1 MKKLKLLDGKG
12 ERRDTLDRVCVQSSG
27 GVPPVWAALLKFL
40 PRHDR
45 VLDWGSWH
53 GLAALWLRV
62 VWDNQVVYAHSSSLS
77 LARVRDSAAA
87 SGVDLETAAMFP
99 LTGQWDTI
107 ILAAPQQNEALDL
120 MAGQATFCLIPGG
133 QVLVVDKQDRSEVLK
148 QQFAN
153 VSLLDSGEGWA
164 IVRCQE
170 ARSQEY
176 PLPWRNI
183 QVLVRGIQAGLDSL
197 PGNFS
202 PQGLDR
208 GTRAMLEEAQITPGA
223 RVLDLA
229 CGYGVVGIVA
239 AKLGA
244 GEVVYVDDDL
254 VALAAC
260 RHNLDSLG
268 LAGELVH
275 SHDPSMVAGKFDC
288 ILTNPPYH
296 TDYGVAK
303 RFIDFAAERL
313 TCGGWLYVVVK
324 KPDWYVNKI
333 RALFG
338 GCRVVERDGYSVIS
352 TQRRPIKST
361 GINRPKT
368 TRKHARRQQATKG
381 RGRKNG

>member
-1 MKKLKLLDGKG
+1 MV
-12 ERRDTLDRVCVQSSG
+12 RSSG

-40 PRHDR
+40 PRHNR

-62 VWDNQVVYAHSSSLS
+62 VWDNRVVYAHSSSLC
-77 LARVRDSAAA
+77 LAQARDSAVA
-87 SGVDLETAAMFP
+87 SGLDLETAAMFP
-99 LTGQWDTI
+99 LTGQWETV
-107 ILAAPQQNEALDL
+107 ILAAPESNDAFALL
-120 MAGQATFCLIPGG
+120 AGQAAACVVPGG
-133 QVLVVDKQDRSEVLK
+133 QVLVVDKQYRSEVLE

-153 VSLLDSGEGWA
+153 VSPQDSGEGWT
-164 IVRCQE
+164 IIRCQQ
-170 ARSQEY
+170 ARAEGS

-183 QVLVRGIQAGLDSL
+183 QVLVRGIQVELDTL

-208 GTRAMLEEAQITPGA
+208 GTWTMLEEAQIPLGG

-229 CGYGVVGIVA
+229 CGYGIVGIVA

-260 RHNLDSLG
+260 RHNLEKLALG
-268 LAGELVH
+268 GELVH
-275 SHDPSMVAGKFDC
+275 SHDLRMVAGRFDC

-303 RFIDFAAERL
+303 RFIDFTAERL

-368 TRKHARRQQATKG
+368 TRKHARRQQATRG
-381 RGRKNG
+381 RERKNG